1 MKCEVDVLTPTQR
14 RLRVEVPAEQVD
26 QAFAR
31 IYREVGRRAKVRGFR
46 SGKIPRSVLHGL
58 YGAEVQTQALSR
70 LVEES
75 FAGAVRER
83 GLEPVSEPRLEMG
96 DLKQEQPFSFTA
108 VVDVKPAIELKEYR
122 NVPVER
128 VRAEVG
134 DEEVDRALAELR
146 ERSAQLEPVE
156 DRVRVEEG
164 DYVLVDFSGSV
175 DGEPFPGS
183 AAEGY
188 PVDVGAGKALPDFER
203 GLVGMERDAPGTLV
217 VNLPDQVRAEGVAGK
232 QAEFE
237 VTVKD
242 IRRKLLPP
250 LDDEFARDYGECD
263 SLPEL
268 REKLRSDMQR
278 QVDAFQDRQLKD
290 RIVGRLLEDYDFEPP
305 QSMVDR
311 ELSYLAEGAKSR
323 RDPSEGDA
331 PEPTTEELREEL
343 RPQARNV
350 VKSRLLIEKLAA
362 AEGITASDEEVDRR
376 VEALVRASGERAA
389 SVREHYREDWA
400 REALRSQIA
409 SEKTMDF
416 LLLAA
421 DVTMVD
427 PPEKV
432 DEGGKRG

>member
-14 RLRVEVPAEQVD
+14 RLRVEVPAERVD

-31 IYREVGRRAKVRGFR
+31 IYGEIGRRAKVRGFR
-46 SGKIPRSVLHGL
+46 SGKIPRSILHGL
-58 YGAEVQTQALSR
+58 YGAEVQTQALSE

-75 FAGAVRER
+75 LAGAVREQ
-83 GLEPVSEPRLEMG
+83 GLEPVSEPRLEVG

-108 VVDVKPAIELKEYR
+108 VVDVKPDIELKEYR
-122 NVPVER
+122 AIPLER

-175 DGEPFPGS
+175 DGKPFPGS

-188 PVDVGAGKALPDFER
+188 PVDVGAGKALPEFER
-203 GLVGMERDAPGTLV
+203 GLVGMERDATGTLV
-217 VNLPDQVRAEGVAGK
+217 VNLPANVRDEGTAGK

-237 VTVKD
+237 VTVRD

-268 REKLRSDMQR
+268 REKLRSDLQR
-278 QVDAFQDRQLKD
+278 EVDAFQDRRLKE
-290 RIVGRLLEDYDFEPP
+290 RIVERLMEEHDFEAAP
-305 QSMVDR
+305 SMVDR
-311 ELSYLAEGAKSR
+311 ELSYLVESARRR
-323 RDPSEGDA
+323 RDPSEADA
-331 PEPTTEELREEL
+331 PEPTTDELREEL
-343 RPQARNV
+343 MPQARRH
-350 VKSRLLIEKLAA
+350 VKMRLLLEKLAA
-362 AEGITASDEEVDRR
+362 AEGITASDEEVERR
-376 VEALVRASGERAA
+376 VETLARAGGEQAS
-389 SVREHYREDWA
+389 SVRKQYREDWA
-400 REALRSQIA
+400 REVLRSQLA
-409 SEKTMDF
+409 SEKTLDF
-416 LLLAA
+416 LLREA

>member
-1 MKCEVDVLTPTQR
+1 MKCEVDVLAPTQR

-46 SGKIPRSVLHGL
+46 SGKIPRSVLQGL
-58 YGAEVQTQALSR
+58 YGAEVQTQALTE
-70 LVEES
+70 LVEAS
-75 FAGAVRER
+75 LAGAVRER
-83 GLEPVSEPRLEMG
+83 GLEPVSEPRLEVG

-108 VVDVKPAIELKEYR
+108 VVDVKPDIELGEYR
-122 NVPVER
+122 DVPVER
-128 VRAEVG
+128 VRAQVG
-134 DEEVDRALAELR
+134 DEEVDRALSELR

-175 DGEPFPGS
+175 DGKPFPGS

-188 PVDVGAGKALPDFER
+188 PVDVGAGKALPEFER

-217 VNLPDQVRAEGVAGK
+217 VNLPDRVRDQDVAGK

-237 VTVKD
+237 VTVRD

-268 REKLRSDMQR
+268 RKKLRSDLQL
-278 QVDAFQDRQLKD
+278 QVDAFQERQLKD
-290 RIVGRLLEDYDFEPP
+290 RIVERLLEKHDFEAPA
-305 QSMVDR
+305 SMVDR
-311 ELSYLAEGAKSR
+311 ELSYLVEGARSR
-323 RDPSEGDA
+323 REPSEADA
-331 PEPTTEELREEL
+331 PEPTADELREEL
-343 RPQARNV
+343 RPQARSL
-350 VKSRLLIEKLAA
+350 VKSRLLLEKLAA

-376 VEALVRASGERAA
+376 VEALVRAGGERAA

-409 SEKTMDF
+409 SQKTMDF